1 MTSKANFG
9 ASAPLTVTRPELLD
23 KGSDAKFREMV
34 HNALAFSARLETLR
48 AGYGKLLG
56 LSGVEYTILISIAH
70 LADEEEIGV
79 SRVAEHL
86 LLTGAFVT
94 SEVNKLVKKG
104 LVKKTQNPMDKR
116 RVILTVTAKGDDY
129 LRRLA
134 PIQSQ
139 VNDVHFGTLT
149 REDFDTLHRLFPLI
163 AQSTEEALSLLSHLG
178 RQDIEVDD

>member
-1 MTSKANFG
+1 MTSKANLG
-9 ASAPLTVTRPELLD
+9 ANAPLTVARPELLD

-34 HNALAFSARLETLR
+34 HHALAFSARLETLR

-56 LSGVEYTILISIAH
+56 LSGVEYTILISVAH
-70 LADEEEIGV
+70 LAVEEEIGV

-86 LLTGAFVT
+86 MLTGAFVT

-104 LVKKTQNPMDKR
+104 LVKKTQNPTDKR
-116 RVILTVTAKGDDY
+116 RVILTVTAKGDDH

-134 PIQSQ
+134 PVQQQ
-139 VNDVHFGTLT
+139 VNDVHFGTLSKD
-149 REDFDTLHRLFPLI
+149 EFETLHRLFPVI

-178 RQDIEVDD
+178 RREIDVGD